1 MNAPVKRRALLF
13 AAFAGA
19 TARAQSI
26 EERDL
31 TWQQNFR
38 AFIKQL
44 NRFIETSNDGIFDAK
59 QWKRVRAAWH
69 DLDGKANCQQGEPKQ

>member
-1 MNAPVKRRALLF
+1 MMKRRALLL

-19 TARAQSI
+19 VQAQGGD
-26 EERDL
+26 EHDL

-44 NRFIETSNDGIFDAK
+44 NHFIEESNDGVFDAK

-69 DLDGKANCQQGEPKQ
+69 DLDGKANCQ